1 MNGTDVGNPIPF
13 KTGTSMLRNYIKIA
27 FRNIARDKAYSFINI
42 FGLSVGVTCCLLLAL
57 YIQHEMTFDKH
68 HQDVENIYRVT
79 SIMGERFD
87 NRVMR
92 TTSAPIVWGIKDEIP
107 EIDIVTRLV
116 NPPGVSKNLIRY
128 EDNQFYESDGYVADS
143 TLFQIFTYQFKEGN
157 PDKALTEANS
167 VVITESLSKKLFG
180 NESALNKVI
189 YINQGGPSSDFKITG
204 VLADKQYNSHIEAN
218 FFVSM
223 TSNGWAEYLRSPQ
236 VIDEWAGQN
245 FILSYIKLKP
255 GHTAES
261 VLPKI
266 NTVFLKHGS
275 EDLKALGMK
284 KSLGLE
290 AVQDIYLYAAQ
301 GDSSPRVTYL
311 YVIGSIAGVILLIA
325 CINFMNLSTA
335 KATKRANEVGLRK
348 TLGAYRSSLVAQFL
362 GEVMVIVLIAIA
374 LSLILLQ
381 ITLPIFNE
389 LTEKQISI
397 DSDKI
402 IFFASALLG
411 VTLVTGFVAGS
422 YPALYL
428 SSFQPA
434 KVLKGKLALN
444 NSGSFLRK
452 SLVVVQFVV
461 AIVLVCGMIVISK
474 QLDFMQSKELGFD
487 SKQKVILPLRTES
500 TRTNHEIL
508 RNELSKLSTVQRVT
522 ATNYTPGSYIWTDF
536 SLYPEGSNME
546 KAVMIKNNWVE
557 PNYIDF
563 LNIKLIAGRNFTDN
577 READSQ
583 NKIILN
589 RIAVRQLGF
598 TPESIIGQNL
608 YSEWQGNRRSYEVIG
623 VMDDYHQITVKEE
636 IFPMLFRLP
645 LEASEH
651 DYMMLDIHA
660 NAFQK
665 SIAEI
670 EEIWKRINSDT
681 PFEYSFLD
689 EDIRK
694 QYDED
699 KRVSQMIT
707 SFTIIAM
714 IISCL
719 GLYGLSTY
727 MAERRFK
734 EIGVRKVLG
743 ASVNEIM
750 AMMSSEF
757 IRLVLIAFAIAVPL
771 SLYGINIWLE
781 SFAYKTPVNVSIFA
795 IAGISALLIA
805 VVTVSFQSFKAA
817 SVNPVNS
824 LRAE

>member
-1 MNGTDVGNPIPF
+1 MF
-13 KTGTSMLRNYIKIA
+13 RNYIKIA
-27 FRNIARDKAYSFINI
+27 FRNMSRDKAYSFINI

-68 HQDVENIYRVT
+68 HQDVESIYRVT
-79 SIMGERFD
+79 SIMGEKFD

-107 EIDIVTRLV
+107 EIDVVTRLL
-116 NPPGVSKNLIRY
+116 NPPGVSQNLIRY
-128 EDNQFYESDGYVADS
+128 EDNQFYESDGYIADS

-157 PDKALTEANS
+157 PSKALTEANS

-204 VLADKQYNSHIEAN
+204 VLAEKQYNSHIEAN

-223 TSNGWAEYLRSPQ
+223 TSNGWAEYIRSPQ

-245 FILSYIKLKP
+245 FILSYIKLKH

-348 TLGAYRSSLVAQFL
+348 TLGAYRSSLIAQFL
-362 GEVMVIVLIAIA
+362 GEVMVIVLIAIV

-389 LTEKQISI
+389 LTQKQISI

-402 IFFASALLG
+402 IFFASALAV

-461 AIVLVCGMIVISK
+461 AIVLVCGMIVITK

-487 SKQKVILPLRTES
+487 SAQKVILPLRTES
-500 TRTNHEIL
+500 TRTNHDVL
-508 RNELSKLSTVQRVT
+508 RNELSKLSTVQHVT

-563 LNIKLIAGRNFTDN
+563 LNIKLIAGRNFTNN

-589 RIAVRQLGF
+589 RIAVRQLSF

-636 IFPMLFRLP
+636 IFPILFRLP
-645 LEASEH
+645 LETSEH
-651 DYMMLDIHA
+651 DYMMLDVHA
-660 NAFQK
+660 NSFRK
-665 SIAEI
+665 SIGEI
-670 EEIWKRINSDT
+670 EEIWKRINADT

-689 EDIRK
+689 EDIKK

-757 IRLVLIAFAIAVPL
+757 IRLVLIAFAIAVPV
-771 SLYGINIWLE
+771 SLYGINTWLE

-795 IAGISALLIA
+795 LAGITAILIA
-805 VVTVSFQSFKAA
+805 VITVSFQSFKAA
-817 SVNPVNS
+817 SVNPVKS